1 MLVRA
6 KVVINIGRHFS
17 ALLPDPSKS
26 LDCLPHDIV
35 NARLDAYGFKN
46 DDLCLIFNDLNNNFK
61 KIKNDVVVEIVSK
74 YFSWSST
81 RFFDGSLFP

>member
-6 KVVINIGRHFS
+6 GVVMNIGRHLS
-17 ALLPDPSKS
+17 ALLHDPSKL
-26 LDCLPHDIV
+26 LDCLLHDIV

-46 DDLCLIFNDLNNNFK
+46 DDLCLIFNDLHNNFK
-61 KIKNDVVVEIVSK
+61 KIKNNVVVEIVSK

-81 RFFDGSLFP
+81 RFFDGPLFP